1 MRDKKSPPTGAT
13 LVADPVLVRLLR
25 VAAEVAGLTGDFVA
39 LRAVARVPKLDSG
52 RRIVDAEEGGRRT
65 VGCLA

>member
-1 MRDKKSPPTGAT
+1 M
-13 LVADPVLVRLLR
+13 LDPVLVRLLR

-52 RRIVDAEEGGRRT
+52 RRIVDAEEGGRRA